1 MTKVSLRK
9 WQTEFTQH
17 LLAHNGDDFLLVA
30 CPAAGKTRGAA
41 VAVAEAMDA
50 RRCDQ
55 LIVVC
60 PTVVVRDQWCR
71 ELSRLGFH
79 MLADFAGESWPAH
92 THGVCA
98 TYMQVT
104 QRVSRY
110 RAAVSARDTV
120 VIFDEIH
127 HAGQQLSWGAAIRE
141 AFGAARLRV
150 LLSGTPFRSDRDRIP
165 FVRYSRDG
173 NCIADFSYDYRQA
186 VRDGVCRPI
195 QFHAHDGVI
204 TWRENDSERTARF
217 SDDVAA
223 NDHARRLR
231 ASLDPQKTYLRTVVE
246 AAHRDLMRLRE
257 TVKDAAGLIVCD
269 SQHHALAVDRMIS
282 EVAGSLPILA
292 MSDLPRAHRAI
303 AEFADEDEPWLV
315 SVRMVSEGV
324 DIPRLGVIVWATA
337 ATTELMVRQVAGRA
351 LRGRDEYAGL
361 PAIVHMPADPE
372 LVRHAQ
378 QLEVLGGAEPRGL
391 QRRQRDRHARVR
403 TAVERCDREID
414 PTPFVEWF
422 DRQAAASHASEVCY
436 RCGWTPESGVR
447 LLYRWRNEGA
457 RPHVLTVLDAC
468 HMAGID
474 FDELF
479 SDEQYAAARAFVNDP
494 DLGTERDDY
503 NAVEARP
510 VEDVQPRVLAPHLPP
525 AAKETP
531 AAAEVELRTPDLPP
545 SPEEIAARDQA
556 SQALRGDLLRTLN
569 VYGQLKREL
578 DPTFQIASAQRE
590 LWAAVGK
597 IDSSS
602 SDEAVTEALTWA
614 RQQVAALAAKH
625 PDEFKA
631 LARARRRLA
640 LAA

>member
-1 MTKVSLRK
+1 MSTVSLRK
-9 WQTEFTQH
+9 WQIDFTRR
-17 LLAHNGDDFLLVA
+17 LRAHTKDDFLLVA

-41 VAVAEAMDA
+41 VAVAEAMHA
-50 RRCDQ
+50 RSCDQ
-55 LIVVC
+55 LVVVC

-71 ELSRLGFH
+71 ELSRLGFR
-79 MLADFAGESWPAH
+79 MLSDFAGESWPAH
-92 THGVCA
+92 VHGVCA
-98 TYMQVT
+98 TYMQVA
-104 QRVSRY
+104 QRIARY

-127 HAGQQLSWGAAIRE
+127 HAGQQLSWGAAIGE
-141 AFGAARLRV
+141 AFEAAKLRV

-165 FVRYSRDG
+165 FVRYGRDG
-173 NCIADFSYDYRQA
+173 SCIADFSYDYRQA
-186 VRDGVCRPI
+186 VRDGVCRPVE
-195 QFHAHDGVI
+195 FHAHDGII
-204 TWRENDSERTARF
+204 TWREDDCEKTARF

-223 NDHARRLR
+223 SAHARRLR
-231 ASLDPQKTYLRTVVE
+231 ASLDPHKPYLRTVVE
-246 AAHRDLMRLRE
+246 AAHRDLTRLRE

-269 SQHHALAVDRMIS
+269 SQHHALSVDRLVS

-303 AEFADEDEPWLV
+303 TEFADEDEPWLV

-361 PAIVHMPADPE
+361 PAIVHMPADPQ

-378 QLEVLGGAEPRGL
+378 RLEVLGGAEPRSS
-391 QRRQRDRHARVR
+391 QPRRDRRARTCTV
-403 TAVERCDREID
+403 VERSDREID

-436 RCGWTPESGVR
+436 RCGWTPEAGVR
-447 LLYRWRNEGA
+447 LVYRWRNEGA
-457 RPHVLTVLDAC
+457 RPHVLTVLDSC

-479 SDEQYAAARAFVNDP
+479 SGEEYAGARAFANDP
-494 DLGTERDDY
+494 DLGAERDDY

-510 VEDVQPRVLAPHLPP
+510 VEGLEPRVLGPRLPDP
-525 AAKETP
+525 QKESPSGAVDLSTP
-531 AAAEVELRTPDLPP
+531 ELPP
-545 SPEEIAARDQA
+545 SPEEIAASEQA
-556 SQALRGDLLRTLN
+556 SRALRGDLLHMLN

-578 DPTFQIASAQRE
+578 DPTFQLASAQRE
-590 LWAAVGK
+590 LWGAVGK
-597 IDSSS
+597 IDSGS
-602 SDEAVTEALTWA
+602 SDEAVADALAWA
-614 RQQVAALAAKH
+614 RQQVRALAATH

-631 LARARRRLA
+631 LARARRRLS